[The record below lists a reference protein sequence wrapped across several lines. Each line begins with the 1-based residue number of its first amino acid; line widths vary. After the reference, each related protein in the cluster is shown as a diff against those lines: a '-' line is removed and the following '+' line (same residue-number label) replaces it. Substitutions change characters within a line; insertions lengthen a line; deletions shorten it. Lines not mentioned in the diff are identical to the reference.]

1 MVFVIL
7 SWSCSFLAQLTIPVK
22 GLLSCIYARRALG
35 LGKEGCNFQMR
46 SKCAWEIWTVA
57 ATFALRGGWRQVVPG
72 KKLVKDTKFL
82 SLLHLCS
89 EVHTGDTVP
98 VSAQGNSTALNSR
111 FNVLNGCVQGSR
123 GNAPW
128 KAVVVSLIS
137 LEFRLFNTADVKKGT
152 L

>member
-1 MVFVIL
+1 M
-7 SWSCSFLAQLTIPVK
+7 
-22 GLLSCIYARRALG
+22 
-35 LGKEGCNFQMR
+35 
-46 SKCAWEIWTVA
+46 A

-82 SLLHLCS
+82 SLLHFCS

-98 VSAQGNSTALNSR
+98 VSAQGDSTALNSR
-111 FNVLNGCVQGSR
+111 FNVLNSCVQGSR
-123 GNAPW
+123 GNEPW

-137 LEFRLFNTADVKKGT
+137 LEFRLFNTADDVKKST